1 MSGRVVR
8 LDPAAHKVA
17 DALLPWF
24 VNGTLDADERTLV
37 EQHLTECARCRD
49 EVEWLRELHAAC
61 AAGEASTD
69 GSSAFHK
76 LRVKLETPRERF
88 PVQGKARGAWRF
100 TRPWTHWVIGAQLA
114 LIAGLS
120 VSWLQSDD
128 HAGRYGTL
136 GAPSVASQASGSVV
150 VVFDPKASEAELR
163 RVLRSVEARVVDGP
177 TRSNAYV
184 LEVPAAH
191 REEAMRSLRAEPA
204 VAFAEELDR
213 GNGR

>member
-1 MSGRVVR
+1 MSGRVLR

-24 VNGTLDADERTLV
+24 VNGTLDADERALV

-61 AAGEASTD
+61 AAGEASPE
-69 GSSAFHK
+69 GSGAFHK

-88 PVQGKARGAWRF
+88 PVQGKAPGAWRF
-100 TRPWTHWVIGAQLA
+100 ARPWTHWVIGAQLA

-120 VSWLQSDD
+120 GLWLQGDD
-128 HAGRYGTL
+128 HAARYRTL
-136 GAPSVASQASGSVV
+136 GAPSIASQTLGSVV
-150 VVFDPKASEAELR
+150 VVFDPAASEAELR
-163 RVLRSVEARVVDGP
+163 RVLRSVGARLIDGP

-191 REEAMRSLRAEPA
+191 REEALQSLRAEPA
-204 VAFAEELDR
+204 VAFAEALDR